1 MVKLSS
7 FPPIPDFSY
16 LQGVGI
22 WYPLSLAVCQRP
34 QLQPHGIVTAGSTVL
49 NDLKMRRGKCG
60 WKYKNMRT
68 SQSPALFVHSH
79 VPSFVFHKLGMK
91 IPHFGT
97 KTSNKWPSHLDPV
110 PWNSHCRAS
119 EHATDRCRVLVGPTT
134 AIKISHLPRWVHFQC
149 SSREKSGLESGRQV
163 VDTASISTQIPLQVS
178 PTKRFQDFH
187 CEWNQAFMI
196 VLFGKA
202 PKAYTNFRIY
212 MSIHIY
218 MASLSATNNAMR
230 QRRTLWIL
238 ETIPCHKLPPFSRG
252 CWSYQVLVA
261 SSARVV
267 LNTKM
272 QATWPNCFN
281 P

>member
-1 MVKLSS
+1 MFRPLFSTNLGWK
-7 FPPIPDFSY
+7 FPISAP
-16 LQGVGI
+16 
-22 WYPLSLAVCQRP
+22 RP
-34 QLQPHGIVTAGSTVL
+34 QTSDPAISIQPHEILTAV
-49 NDLKMRRGKCG
+49 
-60 WKYKNMRT
+60 
-68 SQSPALFVHSH
+68 PANTQLTGAGFWQDQQ
-79 VPSFVFHKLGMK
+79 PS
-91 IPHFGT
+91 
-97 KTSNKWPSHLDPV
+97 
-110 PWNSHCRAS
+110 
-119 EHATDRCRVLVGPTT
+119 
-134 AIKISHLPRWVHFQC
+134 KISHLPRWLHFQF

-163 VDTASISTQIPLQVS
+163 AIMRLLTLLDTASIRTQIPLQVS

-187 CEWNQAFMI
+187 CEWDQAFMI

-218 MASLSATNNAMR
+218 IASLSATNNAMR

-272 QATWPNCFN
+272 QASWPNCFN